1 MNFTNLLTFAEEQR
15 IALMNHT
22 TLIKNH
28 HPHRRKRYS
37 ACSNRLNK
45 GREQRRKEPSHE
57 EGDNCLSDVE
67 HHRALERIESYGDAE
82 HEFSMSQYKSSSS
95 RSLGSSSLSRT
106 PSIPTAIEKCPS
118 EPIIIA
124 RANEYAD
131 EGTKELERYFELKTN
146 RMQERRR
153 RSFQLRQ
160 GLQNAE
166 WLVEENTRSTFFLN
180 HEVLALDD

>member
-1 MNFTNLLTFAEEQR
+1 MNFTNFFTFTEERR

-22 TLIKNH
+22 TLIKNQ
-28 HPHRRKRYS
+28 HPHRRKKYS
-37 ACSNRLNK
+37 ACSNRINK
-45 GREQRRKEPSHE
+45 DREQRHHEHSHQ

-67 HHRALERIESYGDAE
+67 TRRAFQRIGDAE

-95 RSLGSSSLSRT
+95 RSLGSSTLSRT
-106 PSIPTAIEKCPS
+106 PSIPIAIEKCPS
-118 EPIIIA
+118 EPIMIA
-124 RANEYAD
+124 RVDEYD
-131 EGTKELERYFELKTN
+131 EGAKELERYFELKTN

>member
-15 IALMNHT
+15 IALTNHT
-22 TLIKNH
+22 ALMRNH

-37 ACSNRLNK
+37 TCSNRLNK
-45 GREQRRKEPSHE
+45 GREQRHQEPFHE
-57 EGDNCLSDVE
+57 QESSVHDVE

-106 PSIPTAIEKCPS
+106 PSIPIAIEKCPS

-124 RANEYAD
+124 RVDEYD
-131 EGTKELERYFELKTN
+131 EGTRELERYFELKTN

-153 RSFQLRQ
+153 RSCQPRQ
-160 GLQNAE
+160 GLPNAE